1 MKTVVITGANT
12 GIGFAT
18 AQSFLEEGH
27 HVILACRN
35 LKKAEAAKQRLQQSQ
50 HGKRKVDII
59 HLDLESLEQVAS
71 AADQLIKLYPNI
83 DILVNNA
90 GLMTTELKQTQD
102 GFEKQIGVNYLG
114 HFLLT
119 MKLLPVIK
127 QSDAGRIINLAS
139 MMHILGTID
148 VNQFRADQVKKYN
161 AVRSYGNSKLANLLF
176 SNALAKQLVGTTV
189 TCNAIH
195 PGGVD
200 SEIYREL
207 PKYQYA
213 VIKLFLIAPSKPA
226 SLIKKIA
233 LEPSWRNR
241 NGDYVSLQTP
251 AFKSSH
257 AKNQPLAQKLYD
269 QTYALLQDYL
279 KDEERNNEE
288 ITSSNI

>member
-35 LKKAEAAKQRLQQSQ
+35 LKKAEAAKQQLEQSC
-50 HGKRKVDII
+50 HGKGQIDII
-59 HLDLESLEQVAS
+59 QLDLDSLKQVAS
-71 AADQLIKLYPNI
+71 AAEQLIQRYPKI

-90 GLMTTELKQTQD
+90 GLMTPQLEQTQD
-102 GFEKQIGVNYLG
+102 GFEKQIGVNYIG
-114 HFLLT
+114 HFLWT
-119 MKLLPVIK
+119 MKLLPLIQ

-139 MMHILGTID
+139 MMHILGKID
-148 VNQFRADQVKKYN
+148 VNQFRADQVEKYN
-161 AVRSYGNSKLANLLF
+161 GVLSYGNSKLANLLF
-176 SNALAKQLVGTTV
+176 SNALAEQLVGTNV

-207 PKYQYA
+207 PKYQYT
-213 VIKLFLIAPSKPA
+213 VIKLFLIPPKKPA
-226 SLIKKIA
+226 NLIKKIA
-233 LEPSWRNR
+233 IDPSWMNR

-251 AFKSSH
+251 AFKSGH
-257 AKNQPLAQKLYD
+257 AKDKQLAQALYD
-269 QTYALLQDYL
+269 HTYTLLKDYL
-279 KDEERNNEE
+279 K
-288 ITSSNI
+288 